1 MNHNCHGE
9 FFTVSGARQ
18 YRCSADSSITSSA
31 VRNGDSCPS
40 CGRTIVAVSEGVQ
53 KSTKD
58 TSAPSTGALGLS
70 VARRRLK
77 APGYLETGALLVGVA
92 AIYLYLFQPFWPAS
106 RASALFSLAAVVF
119 LMAIAMRKKAL
130 VVRALLCG
138 VPAAIAAGA
147 WLFWV
152 SSLPA
157 NTEAPL
163 KDVEPLFADPQT
175 RSDVLSAFM
184 DNRAFALSVEQLERI
199 RARTYL
205 KYLDKYLEPFAM
217 PPTRPE
223 PPEVRE
229 KFIAAMCEA
238 KDFSTSR
245 ICTDRKYKRDLATIS
260 IEQFAGAKR
269 AQKVESVKTT
279 FNQDGTLTVGALLTY
294 EDGQQENCNFVMVAE
309 LAKQNGGKGLKID
322 PKSRLCTPVAKTN

>member
-9 FFTVSGARQ
+9 FFTVNGTRQ
-18 YRCSADSSITSSA
+18 YRCFADSSIISSA
-31 VRNGDSCPS
+31 VCNGDLCPS
-40 CGRTIVAVSEGVQ
+40 CGRSIVAVSAGA
-53 KSTKD
+53 KD
-58 TSAPSTGALGLS
+58 TSAPSIGALGLS

-77 APGYLETGALLVGVA
+77 ALGCLETGALLVGLA

-106 RASALFSLAAVVF
+106 RAFALFTLAAVVF
-119 LMAIAMRKKAL
+119 LMAVTMRKKAL
-130 VVRALLCG
+130 AMRALLLG
-138 VPAAIAAGA
+138 VPAVIAAGA

-175 RSDVLSAFM
+175 RSDVLSAFR

-199 RARTYL
+199 RAETPL
-205 KYLDKYLEPFAM
+205 KYPELPAM
-217 PPTRPE
+217 R
-223 PPEVRE
+223 PEVRDE
-229 KFIAAMCEA
+229 FIAAMCEV
-238 KDFSTSR
+238 KEFSTSL
-245 ICTDRKYKRDLATIS
+245 ICINHKYKRELATIS

-309 LAKQNGGKGLKID
+309 LAKQNGGEGLKID
-322 PKSRLCTPVAKTN
+322 PKSRLCMPAVKTN

>member
-9 FFTVSGARQ
+9 FFTVNGTRQ
-18 YRCSADSSITSSA
+18 YRCFADSSIISSA
-31 VRNGDSCPS
+31 VCNGDLCPS
-40 CGRTIVAVSEGVQ
+40 CGRTIVAKRSI
-53 KSTKD
+53 KD
-58 TSAPSTGALGLS
+58 TSAPSMGALGLS

-77 APGYLETGALLVGVA
+77 APGYLESGAMLVGVA

-106 RASALFSLAAVVF
+106 RAFALFALAAVVF
-119 LMAIAMRKKAL
+119 LMAVAMRKKAL
-130 VVRALLCG
+130 VMRALLCG

-163 KDVEPLFADPQT
+163 KDVEPLFADTQT

-199 RARTYL
+199 RAKTSL
-205 KYLDKYLEPFAM
+205 KYPEPPAM
-217 PPTRPE
+217 PPM

-229 KFIAAMCEA
+229 KFIAAMCEVKEISA
-238 KDFSTSR
+238 YGS
-245 ICTDRKYKRDLATIS
+245 ICADRKYKRALATIS

-269 AQKVESVKTT
+269 AQKVENVKTI

-294 EDGQQENCNFVMVAE
+294 EDGQRENCNFVMVAQ

-322 PKSRLCTPVAKTN
+322 PKSRVCTPHLKESTK